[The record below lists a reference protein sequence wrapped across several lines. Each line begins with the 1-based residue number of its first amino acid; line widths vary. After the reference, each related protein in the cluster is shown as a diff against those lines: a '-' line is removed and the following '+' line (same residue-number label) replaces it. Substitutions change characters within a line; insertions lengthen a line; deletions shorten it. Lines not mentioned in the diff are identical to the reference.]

1 MKQIDK
7 KIKCKV
13 CKNPA
18 TRTGRKYKYCQACFD
33 KTAKWEIVE
42 YKGKL
47 IEFDKLEP
55 KEALRFLRDEAL
67 DQMLMLHTLKDFLV
81 HVELFDE
88 KDFEL
93 YCKEN
98 E

>member
-1 MKQIDK
+1 MKNEK
-7 KIKCKV
+7 EKPKCVV

-42 YKGKL
+42 YKDRL
-47 IEFDKLEP
+47 VEFDKLDS

-81 HVELFDE
+81 QVELIDE